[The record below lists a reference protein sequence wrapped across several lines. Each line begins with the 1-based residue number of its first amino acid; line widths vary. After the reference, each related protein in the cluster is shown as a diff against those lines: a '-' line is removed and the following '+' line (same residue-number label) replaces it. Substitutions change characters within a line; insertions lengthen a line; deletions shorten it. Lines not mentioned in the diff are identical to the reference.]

1 MSSEQP
7 TKMTT
12 RRDVLIAKMQQ
23 LQKELKTAN
32 ELNKKLLQEQEES
45 EQEIERVVRTNT
57 TLKNQLANQDIEYED
72 LQGQRDELQAIV
84 NRFQQ
89 CQDIHELALQRV
101 RDLQQQLEESESKHI
116 CKYCSG
122 NPVPADNNMS
132 IFAELNSFD
141 VDLVLDSTVSSPI
154 IETLD
159 IKNSVQFEDHSD
171 VRVTL
176 KGNNKIKKY
185 LKLNRFIKKSK
196 LLLKR
201 HTSLFKT
208 VQSKCKSVSLSE
220 ELLNCQYQLD
230 RTTEELNLRS
240 DELKKLEL
248 KLIDLTNRD
257 ELSSKA
263 LQEYIAFMNNVLEPG
278 SGYNLSFESPRP
290 PTRPAAPSSP
300 ALRAVLAAP
309 GSPAL
314 RALFASRPSPAL
326 EPSRDLHPVSSFG
339 DPAPVPA
346 QPPSSPPGVVERVP
360 SRPSIAGPAPSPP
373 ALVSPASS
381 PPSLATLALALLTY
395 VSPAPAPPPLVSPP
409 SPRLAPPSS
418 PPPPAAAAACSPPP
432 PRAARARAV
441 LYSDEAGAGLGAL
454 LAERLHRRVINH
466 CHPGAT
472 VARLVECIS
481 AGEFDRDSTLIVF
494 VGNSLDCTK
503 RDILNLSATLSALDR
518 GEKIL
523 HSRRVID
530 NG

>member
-1 MSSEQP
+1 MTLEKTLALKWNRSIQSETQCMLASISTP
-7 TKMTT
+7 N
-12 RRDVLIAKMQQ
+12 Q
-23 LQKELKTAN
+23 LGILAQCF
-32 ELNKKLLQEQEES
+32 
-45 EQEIERVVRTNT
+45 
-57 TLKNQLANQDIEYED
+57 LANQDVEYED

-122 NPVPADNNMS
+122 NPVPADNNM
-132 IFAELNSFD
+132 
-141 VDLVLDSTVSSPI
+141 
-154 IETLD
+154 
-159 IKNSVQFEDHSD
+159 K
-171 VRVTL
+171 
-176 KGNNKIKKY
+176 
-185 LKLNRFIKKSK
+185 
-196 LLLKR
+196 
-201 HTSLFKT
+201 
-208 VQSKCKSVSLSE
+208 
-220 ELLNCQYQLD
+220 
-230 RTTEELNLRS
+230 
-240 DELKKLEL
+240 
-248 KLIDLTNRD
+248 
-257 ELSSKA
+257 
-263 LQEYIAFMNNVLEPG
+263 PG

-395 VSPAPAPPPLVSPP
+395 VSPAPAPPPLPSPP
-409 SPRLAPPSS
+409 PPRLAPPSS

-481 AGEFDRDSTLIVF
+481 AAHPPYPELAWKPSQGPS
-494 VGNSLDCTK
+494 G
-503 RDILNLSATLSALDR
+503 
-518 GEKIL
+518 
-523 HSRRVID
+523 
-530 NG
+530 

>member
-57 TLKNQLANQDIEYED
+57 TLKNQLANQDVEYED

-122 NPVPADNNMS
+122 NPVPADNNM
-132 IFAELNSFD
+132 
-141 VDLVLDSTVSSPI
+141 
-154 IETLD
+154 
-159 IKNSVQFEDHSD
+159 K
-171 VRVTL
+171 
-176 KGNNKIKKY
+176 
-185 LKLNRFIKKSK
+185 
-196 LLLKR
+196 
-201 HTSLFKT
+201 
-208 VQSKCKSVSLSE
+208 
-220 ELLNCQYQLD
+220 
-230 RTTEELNLRS
+230 
-240 DELKKLEL
+240 
-248 KLIDLTNRD
+248 
-257 ELSSKA
+257 
-263 LQEYIAFMNNVLEPG
+263 PG

-373 ALVSPASS
+373 ALVEPASS

-418 PPPPAAAAACSPPP
+418 PPPRPP
-432 PRAARARAV
+432 PRRAPRRRRAPPAPAPCCTATRRAPGWARCWRSA
-441 LYSDEAGAGLGAL
+441 STGASST
-454 LAERLHRRVINH
+454 
-466 CHPGAT
+466 T
-472 VARLVECIS
+472 VTR
-481 AGEFDRDSTLIVF
+481 GPQP
-494 VGNSLDCTK
+494 K
-503 RDILNLSATLSALDR
+503 RS
-518 GEKIL
+518 
-523 HSRRVID
+523 
-530 NG
+530 

>member
-57 TLKNQLANQDIEYED
+57 TLKNQLANQDVEYED

-101 RDLQQQLEESESKHI
+101 RDLQQQLEESESKHV

-122 NPVPADNNMS
+122 NPVPADNNM
-132 IFAELNSFD
+132 
-141 VDLVLDSTVSSPI
+141 
-154 IETLD
+154 
-159 IKNSVQFEDHSD
+159 K
-171 VRVTL
+171 
-176 KGNNKIKKY
+176 
-185 LKLNRFIKKSK
+185 
-196 LLLKR
+196 
-201 HTSLFKT
+201 
-208 VQSKCKSVSLSE
+208 
-220 ELLNCQYQLD
+220 
-230 RTTEELNLRS
+230 
-240 DELKKLEL
+240 
-248 KLIDLTNRD
+248 
-257 ELSSKA
+257 
-263 LQEYIAFMNNVLEPG
+263 PG

-314 RALFASRPSPAL
+314 RALFASRPSLAL

-373 ALVSPASS
+373 ALVEPASS

-418 PPPPAAAAACSPPP
+418 PPPPRSMLVSKCSIQMF
-432 PRAARARAV
+432 A
-441 LYSDEAGAGLGAL
+441 
-454 LAERLHRRVINH
+454 NT
-466 CHPGAT
+466 GAT
-472 VARLVECIS
+472 GLPI
-481 AGEFDRDSTLIVF
+481 
-494 VGNSLDCTK
+494 
-503 RDILNLSATLSALDR
+503 ATPSIWR
-518 GEKIL
+518 
-523 HSRRVID
+523 
-530 NG
+530 

>member
-23 LQKELKTAN
+23 LEKELKTAN

-57 TLKNQLANQDIEYED
+57 TLKNQLANQDVEYED

-84 NRFQQ
+84 NQFQQ

-116 CKYCSG
+116 CKTG
-122 NPVPADNNMS
+122 QRLQPELRVTTATDAPRRAE
-132 IFAELNSFD
+132 FARAACRPSRAGIARAA
-141 VDLVLDSTVSSPI
+141 SA
-154 IETLD
+154 
-159 IKNSVQFEDHSD
+159 
-171 VRVTL
+171 VRV
-176 KGNNKIKKY
+176 
-185 LKLNRFIKKSK
+185 
-196 LLLKR
+196 
-201 HTSLFKT
+201 
-208 VQSKCKSVSLSE
+208 
-220 ELLNCQYQLD
+220 
-230 RTTEELNLRS
+230 
-240 DELKKLEL
+240 
-248 KLIDLTNRD
+248 
-257 ELSSKA
+257 
-263 LQEYIAFMNNVLEPG
+263 
-278 SGYNLSFESPRP
+278 
-290 PTRPAAPSSP
+290 AP
-300 ALRAVLAAP
+300 
-309 GSPAL
+309 
-314 RALFASRPSPAL
+314 

-418 PPPPAAAAACSPPP
+418 PPPP
-432 PRAARARAV
+432 RAARARAV

-472 VARLVECIS
+472 VASLVECIS
-481 AGEFDRDSTLIVF
+481 AGP
-494 VGNSLDCTK
+494 
-503 RDILNLSATLSALDR
+503 
-518 GEKIL
+518 
-523 HSRRVID
+523 HRRT
-530 NG
+530 